1 MEGQQGTSPT
11 AEQRIAEE
19 LHELESLA
27 AALLAARNALRDKAK
42 NLYTSAQ
49 VDDCQEKR
57 RQRWST
63 VPLQREILD
72 LKEYVHTRE
81 QEIIRLTKELE
92 AERRQH
98 AEDMA
103 GDHRNITAQ
112 RQRIAELE
120 EDNLRWRKAH
130 VCTDGCRP
138 NEHLGYIGK
147 DLVAELEEQNN
158 DLRLQIEELKQAA
171 PAECLTVHKLTRQL
185 DVAHSQVSALQRRKE
200 ELHIRVAEL
209 AERLGDKDKA
219 LTLAQTSREYNRQ
232 NLLAARAE
240 VERLDALAA
249 SRETALAESRELVT
263 SCQRDLDT
271 MADTVAVRTAE
282 LDRTRALLR
291 SVTAERDAQQGA
303 KQDAWER
310 LTTIERIVREPAVE
324 DALGVRGKLPQYA
337 QTMANTIRAVRERLK
352 GFS

>member
-49 VDDCQEKR
+49 VGDCQEER

-63 VPLQREILD
+63 VPLRREIVD
-72 LKEYVHTRE
+72 LKEHVHTCE

-138 NEHLGYIGK
+138 NEHLGFIGK
-147 DLVAELEEQNN
+147 RLLEDLEEQNN

-185 DVAHSQVSALQRRKE
+185 DVAQSQVSALQRRKE
-200 ELHIRVAEL
+200 ELHIRVADL
-209 AERLGDKDKA
+209 AERLNDKDKA

-232 NLLAARAE
+232 NLLAAQAE
-240 VERLDALAA
+240 VERLDALVA
-249 SRETALAESRELVT
+249 SRETALAE
-263 SCQRDLDT
+263 
-271 MADTVAVRTAE
+271 RTAE

-310 LTTIERIVREPAVE
+310 LATIERIVREPAVE

>member
-1 MEGQQGTSPT
+1 MSALPPLGASPT

-49 VDDCQEKR
+49 VGDYQASEAELVSAPLR
-57 RQRWST
+57 RE
-63 VPLQREILD
+63 VVD
-72 LKEYVHTRE
+72 LKEHVHTCE

-138 NEHLGYIGK
+138 NEHLGFIGK
-147 DLVAELEEQNN
+147 RLLEDLEEQNN

-185 DVAHSQVSALQRRKE
+185 DVAQSQVSALQRRKE
-200 ELHIRVAEL
+200 ELHIRVADL
-209 AERLGDKDKA
+209 AERLNDKDKA

-232 NLLAARAE
+232 NLLAAQAE
-240 VERLDALAA
+240 VERLDALVA
-249 SRETALAESRELVT
+249 SRETALAE
-263 SCQRDLDT
+263 
-271 MADTVAVRTAE
+271 RTAE

-310 LTTIERIVREPAVE
+310 LATIERIVREPAVE

>member
-1 MEGQQGTSPT
+1 MSALPPLGSSPT

-49 VDDCQEKR
+49 VGDYQASEAELVSAPLR
-57 RQRWST
+57 RE
-63 VPLQREILD
+63 VVD
-72 LKEYVHTRE
+72 LKEHVHTCE

-112 RQRIAELE
+112 RQRIAKLE
-120 EDNLRWRKAH
+120 EENLRWRKAH

-185 DVAHSQVSALQRRKE
+185 DVAQSQVSALQRRKE
-200 ELHIRVAEL
+200 ELHIRVADL
-209 AERLGDKDKA
+209 AERLNDKDKA

-232 NLLAARAE
+232 NLLAAQAE
-240 VERLDALAA
+240 VERLDALVA
-249 SRETALAESRELVT
+249 SRETALAE
-263 SCQRDLDT
+263 
-271 MADTVAVRTAE
+271 RTAE

-310 LTTIERIVREPAVE
+310 LATIERIVREPAVE

-337 QTMANTIRAVRERLK
+337 QTMASTIRAVRERLK

>member
-1 MEGQQGTSPT
+1 MSALPPLGASPT

-49 VDDCQEKR
+49 VGDYQASEAELVSAPLR
-57 RQRWST
+57 RE
-63 VPLQREILD
+63 VVD
-72 LKEYVHTRE
+72 LKEHVHTCE

-112 RQRIAELE
+112 RQRIAKLE
-120 EDNLRWRKAH
+120 EENLRWRKAH

-138 NEHLGYIGK
+138 NEHLGFIGK
-147 DLVAELEEQNN
+147 RLLEDLEEQNN

-185 DVAHSQVSALQRRKE
+185 DVAQSQVSALQRRKE
-200 ELHIRVAEL
+200 ELHIRVADL
-209 AERLGDKDKA
+209 AERLNDKDKA

-232 NLLAARAE
+232 NLLAAQAE
-240 VERLDALAA
+240 VERLDALVA
-249 SRETALAESRELVT
+249 SRETALAE
-263 SCQRDLDT
+263 
-271 MADTVAVRTAE
+271 RTAE

-310 LTTIERIVREPAVE
+310 LAAIERIVREPAVE

>member
-1 MEGQQGTSPT
+1 MSTLPPLGASPT

-49 VDDCQEKR
+49 VGDYQASEAELVSAPLR
-57 RQRWST
+57 RE
-63 VPLQREILD
+63 VVD
-72 LKEYVHTRE
+72 LKEHVHTCE
-81 QEIIRLTKELE
+81 QEIIRLTEELE

-120 EDNLRWRKAH
+120 E
-130 VCTDGCRP
+130 
-138 NEHLGYIGK
+138 
-147 DLVAELEEQNN
+147 QSN
-158 DLRLQIEELKQAA
+158 DLRQQIEELKQAA

-185 DVAHSQVSALQRRKE
+185 DVAQSQVSALQRRKE

-249 SRETALAESRELVT
+249 SRETALAE
-263 SCQRDLDT
+263 
-271 MADTVAVRTAE
+271 RTAE

-310 LTTIERIVREPAVE
+310 LATIERIVREPAVD
-324 DALGVRGKLPQYA
+324 DALNTHAIPQYA
-337 QTMANTIRAVRERLK
+337 QIMANTIRAVRERLK